1 MDFQRAEVSSLEG
14 TDELVVSTETNEL
27 ASAVVVEGANHIDVY
42 AAVAE
47 SLAVAAISE
56 DEQTS
61 SSDGKKAEVTQ
72 PKAKTAQTSG
82 MPTCS

>member
-14 TDELVVSTETNEL
+14 TDELVVSTETSEL
-27 ASAVVVEGANHIDVY
+27 ASAVVVEVANHIDVY
-42 AAVAE
+42 SAVAE

-61 SSDGKKAEVTQ
+61 TDVKKAEVTQ

>member
-27 ASAVVVEGANHIDVY
+27 ASAVVVEVANHIDVY
-42 AAVAE
+42 SAVAE

-56 DEQTS
+56 DEQT
-61 SSDGKKAEVTQ
+61 SDGKKAEVTQ